1 MVIPFADFG
10 PMHSEIRTKMI
21 RKFEEIYDR
30 GWFIGGE
37 SCTAFEKHFA
47 EFCSVPYCVGCGNG
61 LDALRMILMGMGVE
75 AGDEVIVPAQTYIA
89 TALAVTYAGAKP
101 VYVDIEPQYYA
112 LDPEKLE
119 ATITPRTRAIIMVHL
134 YGQVGR
140 LDEVKAIA
148 QKYGLALIED
158 AAQAHGAEYHG
169 QRAGGLGDA
178 AGFSFYPGKNLGALG
193 DAGGVCTAS
202 AELADHVRALS
213 NYGSHKKYV
222 HEYKGFNS
230 RLDELQAG
238 LLDIKL
244 TCLERWLRE
253 RERIAGRY
261 LAEIKNPKVKLPMVN
276 PDGRHAWHLFAVLAE
291 DRAAME
297 VHLDRHGISHQ
308 IHYPFAMHQHQA
320 YRDLGYRQG
329 DFPVAEMSA
338 AREVSLPIY
347 YGMTEEQI
355 DYVISAINKF

>member
-10 PMHSEIRTKMI
+10 PMHSEVRTEII

-37 SCTAFEKHFA
+37 NCIAFEKHFA
-47 EFCSVPYCVGCGNG
+47 EFCNVPYCVGCGNG
-61 LDALRMILMGMGVE
+61 LDALHMILLGLGIGAE
-75 AGDEVIVPAQTYIA
+75 DEVIVPAQTYIA

-119 ATITPRTRAIIMVHL
+119 AAITPRTRAVIMVHL

-140 LDEVKAIA
+140 LAEVKAIT
-148 QKYGLALIED
+148 QKHGLTLIED

-169 QRAGGLGDA
+169 QRAGSLGDA

-193 DAGGVCTAS
+193 DAGSVCTTS
-202 AELADHVRALS
+202 AELADHVRTLS

-238 LLDIKL
+238 LMDVKL

-253 RERIAGRY
+253 RERIAYRY
-261 LAEIKNPKVKLPMVN
+261 LAEIKNPKVKLPTFN
-276 PDGRHAWHLFAVLAE
+276 PDGRHAWHLFAVLVE
-291 DRAAME
+291 DRAGME
-297 VHLDRHGISHQ
+297 AHLDQYGISHQ

-338 AREVSLPIY
+338 TQELSLPIY

-355 DYVISAINKF
+355 NYVISAVNEF